1 MPRYVERVWAGDLYV
16 CREYFSLKARGK
28 KVSRGALENPTS
40 ELQKKINLKRKRE
53 KLKYMIHTN
62 FREGDMWLGLT
73 YKDKVTEETAQREI
87 RNFFRRLKRQRKKA
101 GAEPV
106 KYIYCTHRK
115 QNKIHHHVILNIQDM
130 TPNEI
135 KAVWGN
141 GRVNITPLEDQA
153 GEEGYSRL
161 AEYMTKEADEDEEGL
176 EAYKQIWI
184 GSRNLEQPKVEVV
197 EYEDAKRHGYIK
209 IPKGY
214 KEVRISVSNY
224 PQMGIY
230 RHYVLA
236 IKIHGND
243 TRGRPRKKAS

>member
-1 MPRYVERVWAGDLYV
+1 MPRYVERIWAGDLYV

-106 KYIYCTHRK
+106 KYIYCTHR
-115 QNKIHHHVILNIQDM
+115 
-130 TPNEI
+130 
-135 KAVWGN
+135 
-141 GRVNITPLEDQA
+141 
-153 GEEGYSRL
+153 
-161 AEYMTKEADEDEEGL
+161 
-176 EAYKQIWI
+176 
-184 GSRNLEQPKVEVV
+184 
-197 EYEDAKRHGYIK
+197 
-209 IPKGY
+209 
-214 KEVRISVSNY
+214 
-224 PQMGIY
+224 
-230 RHYVLA
+230 
-236 IKIHGND
+236 
-243 TRGRPRKKAS
+243 